1 MPQQRSIAGRAA
13 IAAQLFLCLLAL
25 AACGNNASSTGNGS
39 QKTNAQTTTK
49 PGSTNLSSTG
59 LGSSTMG
66 TTGTAMESAGYG
78 KTVTKKSRTSKDKTS
93 KSKSKSSGEMTVKGV
108 LPQDVLPKKEL
119 TGAPT
124 FSKWNDTSSDGSSS
138 KLVPQGS
145 SAGAIP
151 NVKPFNFGRDPGGP
165 KDKTLYLTIPVMGL
179 SGVPVYNSTSEESLT
194 KSTVHIPATGF
205 PWQKGANAYI
215 AGHRIGY
222 TGTGS
227 LYIFYDLDK
236 LQKGDEILLKDSKG
250 GEYYYKVDK
259 KEVVSPSNVEVMSPV
274 AGKSIV
280 TLQTCTLPNYK
291 KRLIIQGELV
301 KKTS

>member
-1 MPQQRSIAGRAA
+1 MK
-13 IAAQLFLCLLAL
+13 
-25 AACGNNASSTGNGS
+25 SSATMGDVGS
-39 QKTNAQTTTK
+39 
-49 PGSTNLSSTG
+49 
-59 LGSSTMG
+59 G
-66 TTGTAMESAGYG
+66 TTGEIPP
-78 KTVTKKSRTSKDKTS
+78 KTSSTKPKSSKDKAS
-93 KSKSKSSGEMTVKGV
+93 KSKSKSSGETTVKGV
-108 LPQDVLPKKEL
+108 LPKDVLPKKEL

-124 FSKWNDTSSDGSSS
+124 FSKWNDTSPDGSSG
-138 KLVPQGS
+138 KAVPEGS

-165 KDKTLYLTIPVMGL
+165 KDKTLYLTIPRMGL
-179 SGVPVYNSTSEESLT
+179 SDVPVYDSTSEDKLT

-205 PWQKGANAYI
+205 PWQKGANVYI

-236 LQKGDEILLKDSKG
+236 LQKGDEILLKDSNG
-250 GEYYYKVDK
+250 GEYYYQVYRE
-259 KEVVSPSNVEVMSPV
+259 EVVSPSNVEVMSPV

-291 KRLIIQGELV
+291 KRLILQGELV